1 MGPRLKF
8 TVQLS
13 LLTFATEAQNETK
26 IEYCMPYGTQAEPL
40 TLTPPRLGQTKI
52 KAQWNKML
60 WNENGHITKRSDA
73 SIFVFFHFL
82 FREAEEGTFVY
93 AAAVGTCCISQ
104 RSGPAVGPYDAFG
117 PTVSKPKANK
127 KMPKSLR
134 VLANCE
140 RACICVYLHNVYCK
154 KI

>member
-52 KAQWNKML
+52 KAQ
-60 WNENGHITKRSDA
+60 
-73 SIFVFFHFL
+73 
-82 FREAEEGTFVY
+82 
-93 AAAVGTCCISQ
+93 
-104 RSGPAVGPYDAFG
+104 
-117 PTVSKPKANK
+117 
-127 KMPKSLR
+127 
-134 VLANCE
+134 
-140 RACICVYLHNVYCK
+140 
-154 KI
+154 